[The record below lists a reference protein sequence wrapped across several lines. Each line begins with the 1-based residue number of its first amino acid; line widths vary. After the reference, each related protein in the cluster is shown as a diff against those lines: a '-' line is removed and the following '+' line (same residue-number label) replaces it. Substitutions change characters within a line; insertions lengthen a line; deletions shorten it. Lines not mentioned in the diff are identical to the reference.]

1 MSEAVWPPTWATA
14 PEEPR
19 ASGSTSSRRWRTSS
33 PVTSDC
39 GAVVG
44 KTWADAMAPEGL
56 ATGGVTNTTP
66 GVWATAS
73 SAVGTAAAAAA
84 SGVSNTRVSGPFTP
98 GPKPSASRS

>member
-1 MSEAVWPPTWATA
+1 
-14 PEEPR
+14 
-19 ASGSTSSRRWRTSS
+19 
-33 PVTSDC
+33 
-39 GAVVG
+39 
-44 KTWADAMAPEGL
+44 MAPEGL